1 MPLQTLRGQYASF
14 LNPGQKQALST
25 CVTYKSWT
33 LGLDWLNEDES
44 PQTQDQEPN
53 RFEAKNNTA
62 KVKQM
67 PKAQIRRFDT
77 KKTKTKAKL
86 NDQKKSKPK
95 PTAKSKRKKAN
106 AKLADKLKVK
116 SNEKSKDQSKVQW

>member
-62 KVKQM
+62 KVKAN
-67 PKAQIRRFDT
+67 AQGS
-77 KKTKTKAKL
+77 
-86 NDQKKSKPK
+86 NPQKK
-95 PTAKSKRKKAN
+95 N
-106 AKLADKLKVK
+106 QGKV
-116 SNEKSKDQSKVQW
+116 E